1 MPNGFTHATA
11 RSKEAGR
18 SVSRTRSGACL
29 RKQVR
34 VPSRLPWLGDKA
46 ARVEHVVVLPT
57 PTIVENDTGSSRN
70 RLVWALAVRQCSNFD
85 TINMRAVTVD
95 WKPLMARTASVLLLT
110 PLNGF

>member
-34 VPSRLPWLGDKA
+34 VPSRLLWLGDKA

-57 PTIVENDTGSSRN
+57 PRIVENDTGSSRN
-70 RLVWALAVRQCSNFD
+70 RLVWALVPATRQLSDNVQISTRSTC
-85 TINMRAVTVD
+85 V
-95 WKPLMARTASVLLLT
+95 P
-110 PLNGF
+110 